1 MASTGLNYIRKDTAL
16 KSGRNSR
23 NSFILGE
30 TKNGFHVIVI
40 CGQKD
45 SKVSWL
51 SFVQIYLEKQDRI
64 IQKEN
69 ND

>member
-1 MASTGLNYIRKDTAL
+1 MASKGLNYTRKDTAL
-16 KSGRNSR
+16 KSGRN
-23 NSFILGE
+23 F
-30 TKNGFHVIVI
+30 KNGFPVIII